1 MVAVNNLLVY
11 APAASVLLLAV
22 VVARWHKP
30 WLATVALTALLVYR
44 DHEAG
49 RTPVS
54 LLLHILIY
62 VCVGGALF
70 WAVDRSTH
78 LIVTVGLV
86 LAGAYVVQY
95 LL

>member
-1 MVAVNNLLVY
+1 VNNFLLY
-11 APAASVLLLAV
+11 APAASVVLLAV
-22 VVARWHKP
+22 VVARWRRP
-30 WLATVALTALLVYR
+30 WLATVALTAFLIYR
-44 DHEAG
+44 DYDAG

-78 LIVTVGLV
+78 LVLTVGLIV
-86 LAGAYVVQY
+86 AGAYVVQY